1 MANYTAAD
9 IKALRDKTGAGM
21 MDVKKALDEADGD
34 AQKAIEII
42 RVKGLKGVA
51 KREGRAASDG
61 LVAVEIVADG
71 EGETGVMVELNSE
84 TDFVA
89 KNQVFITLA
98 EQVLAAAVASGAADV
113 EALLAAPTGDTTVGA
128 LVDEHA
134 ATLGE
139 KLVVR
144 RVARLSG
151 AKVAHY
157 LHRTAKDL
165 PPQVGVLVATD
176 AAGAEV
182 ARDIAMHIA
191 AYSPTY
197 LNRDDVPAETIADE
211 RRIAEETARNEGKP
225 EGALPKIIEG
235 RMNGFFKEHV
245 LLDQAFA
252 KDPKKT
258 VGQIVT
264 EAGGTVTGFE
274 RFRVGA

>member
-9 IKALRDKTGAGM
+9 IKALREQTGAGM

-34 AQKAIEII
+34 QQKALEII

-51 KREGRAASDG
+51 KREGRSASDG
-61 LVAVEIVADG
+61 LVAVEIVQDG
-71 EGETGVMVELNSE
+71 DGETGVMIELNSE

-98 EQVLAAAVASGAADV
+98 EKVLAAAVASGATDV
-113 EALLAAPTGDTTVGA
+113 DALLAAPTDGTTVGS

-151 AKVAHY
+151 AKVTSY

-182 ARDIAMHIA
+182 AKDVAMHIA
-191 AYSPTY
+191 AYSPEY
-197 LNRDDVPAETIADE
+197 LTREDVPEDVVANE
-211 RRIAEETARNEGKP
+211 RRIAEETSRNEGKP
-225 EGALPKIIEG
+225 EAALPKIVEG
-235 RMNGFFKEHV
+235 RMNGFYKENV
-245 LLDQAFA
+245 LLEQAYA
-252 KDPKKT
+252 RDPKTT
-258 VGQIVT
+258 VGKVV
-264 EAGGTVTGFE
+264 EGAGGTVTGFV